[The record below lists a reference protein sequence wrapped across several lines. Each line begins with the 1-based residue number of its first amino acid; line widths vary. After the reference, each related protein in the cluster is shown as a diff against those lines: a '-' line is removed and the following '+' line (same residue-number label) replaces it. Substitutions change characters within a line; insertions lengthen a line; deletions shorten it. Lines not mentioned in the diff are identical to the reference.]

1 MVAGKVD
8 RFDVDKLVVKYLNEA
23 MSKVDLQGA
32 SLRPEVVP
40 VEVVQK
46 TKQRVET
53 SEESEET
60 PVVKKKK

>member
-1 MVAGKVD
+1 MAGKVD